1 MQINLTSKIAKS
13 ITLSFILFTPL
24 IGQVVQ
30 NKVKCCGSLGSI
42 IGRSTPSVSARISN
56 TSSNSKPNRSTPR
69 VIKTSLPTVNR
80 SRTAKPLPR
89 PVKVYHTR
97 KISSP
102 PAFRQSSAAARSV
115 STTPGFGRGGVG
127 FRGVPCPPS
136 TGPSTGLTRST
147 RSTRVSVRPP
157 GGSISPTRGST
168 SSSRGSFSN
177 SAPSPLTVY
186 YVERQIKSIR
196 VATVPDI
203 ERWEGAMRENMALK
217 GRNRSKVN
225 ELLGRIRGHY
235 QDDNIQAADYTPEG
249 KGFVPTESTR
259 KLAESRIT
267 RTVGSMAEFFE
278 KSGNPEMDSSKS
290 ASGDSF
296 LKGKLTFVNTEL
308 DKIGKPRITL
318 GELKETISLK
328 INGSVPQPEII
339 EDPLN
344 FPEEIAN
351 EVPILDEKVIK
362 QRVRSRYLAFAEW
375 LASKEKA
382 FPSLDPEVDERT
394 METFDLVNAELRGIG
409 KFESMQIFRE
419 KTIAYLEDVLDG
431 GIVPQ
436 ADPFVAE
443 KLRVG
448 LPAEAEDRFEDED
461 RSVLFARPVRT
472 SLPSAFQP
480 SGLPLFSN
488 PVLPGN
494 PLDASP
500 RVKLEDASGGSF
512 STPSS
517 SSLPGK
523 SWTPVRKTGMSSS
536 TFEIR
541 KLGSLP
547 GTPI

>member
-1 MQINLTSKIAKS
+1 
-13 ITLSFILFTPL
+13 
-24 IGQVVQ
+24 
-30 NKVKCCGSLGSI
+30 
-42 IGRSTPSVSARISN
+42 
-56 TSSNSKPNRSTPR
+56 
-69 VIKTSLPTVNR
+69 
-80 SRTAKPLPR
+80 
-89 PVKVYHTR
+89 
-97 KISSP
+97 
-102 PAFRQSSAAARSV
+102 
-115 STTPGFGRGGVG
+115 
-127 FRGVPCPPS
+127 
-136 TGPSTGLTRST
+136 
-147 RSTRVSVRPP
+147 
-157 GGSISPTRGST
+157 
-168 SSSRGSFSN
+168 
-177 SAPSPLTVY
+177 
-186 YVERQIKSIR
+186 VERQIKSIR

-217 GRNRSKVN
+217 GRNRTKVN

-235 QDDNIQAADYTPEG
+235 QNDNIQATDYTPDG
-249 KGFVPTESTR
+249 KGFAPSESTR

-328 INGSVPQPEII
+328 INGSIPQPETI
-339 EDPLN
+339 EDPAI

-351 EVPILDEKVIK
+351 EVPVLDEKVIK
-362 QRVRSRYLAFAEW
+362 QRVKARYLAFADW

-382 FPSLDPEVDERT
+382 FPSLDPEVDEKT
-394 METFDLVNAELRGIG
+394 MQTFDQVNAELRGIG

-431 GIVPQ
+431 EIVPQ
-436 ADPFVAE
+436 TAPLAPRAAPLVAE
-443 KLRVG
+443 RLRVG
-448 LPAEAEDRFEDED
+448 LPAEVEDRFEGED
-461 RSVLFARPVRT
+461 RSFLFARPVRT
-472 SLPSAFQP
+472 SLPTAFQP
-480 SGLPLFSN
+480 AETPIFST

-494 PLDASP
+494 PLDASS
-500 RVKLEDASGGSF
+500 RAKLDDASGGSF
-512 STPSS
+512 SPPSS

-523 SWTPVRKTGMSSS
+523 SWTPVRKRGMSSS

>member
-1 MQINLTSKIAKS
+1 
-13 ITLSFILFTPL
+13 
-24 IGQVVQ
+24 
-30 NKVKCCGSLGSI
+30 
-42 IGRSTPSVSARISN
+42 
-56 TSSNSKPNRSTPR
+56 
-69 VIKTSLPTVNR
+69 
-80 SRTAKPLPR
+80 
-89 PVKVYHTR
+89 
-97 KISSP
+97 
-102 PAFRQSSAAARSV
+102 
-115 STTPGFGRGGVG
+115 
-127 FRGVPCPPS
+127 
-136 TGPSTGLTRST
+136 
-147 RSTRVSVRPP
+147 
-157 GGSISPTRGST
+157 
-168 SSSRGSFSN
+168 
-177 SAPSPLTVY
+177 
-186 YVERQIKSIR
+186 
-196 VATVPDI
+196 
-203 ERWEGAMRENMALK
+203 MALN
-217 GRNRSKVN
+217 GRNRSKIN
-225 ELLGRIRGHY
+225 ELLGRVRGHY
-235 QDDNIQAADYTPEG
+235 QNDNIQAEDYTPEG
-249 KGFVPTESTR
+249 KGFVPSESTR

-267 RTVGSMAEFFE
+267 RTVDSMAEFFE
-278 KSGNPEMDSSKS
+278 KSGNPDMDSSKS

-308 DKIGKPRITL
+308 DKIGKQRITL

-351 EVPILDEKVIK
+351 EVPVLDEKVIK
-362 QRVRSRYLAFAEW
+362 QRVRSHYLAFAEW

-394 METFDLVNAELRGIG
+394 METFDFVNAELRGIG

-480 SGLPLFSN
+480 SGLPLFSR

-517 SSLPGK
+517 SSLPGN

-536 TFEIR
+536 AFEIR

>member
-1 MQINLTSKIAKS
+1 
-13 ITLSFILFTPL
+13 
-24 IGQVVQ
+24 
-30 NKVKCCGSLGSI
+30 
-42 IGRSTPSVSARISN
+42 
-56 TSSNSKPNRSTPR
+56 
-69 VIKTSLPTVNR
+69 
-80 SRTAKPLPR
+80 
-89 PVKVYHTR
+89 
-97 KISSP
+97 
-102 PAFRQSSAAARSV
+102 
-115 STTPGFGRGGVG
+115 
-127 FRGVPCPPS
+127 
-136 TGPSTGLTRST
+136 
-147 RSTRVSVRPP
+147 
-157 GGSISPTRGST
+157 
-168 SSSRGSFSN
+168 
-177 SAPSPLTVY
+177 
-186 YVERQIKSIR
+186 VERQIKSIR

-217 GRNRSKVN
+217 GRNRTKVN

-235 QDDNIQAADYTPEG
+235 QNDNIQATDYTPDG
-249 KGFVPTESTR
+249 KGFAPSESTR

-267 RTVGSMAEFFE
+267 RTVESMADFYE

-328 INGSVPQPEII
+328 INGSIPQPETI
-339 EDPLN
+339 EDPAI

-351 EVPILDEKVIK
+351 EVPVLDEKVIK
-362 QRVRSRYLAFAEW
+362 QRVKARYLAFADW

-382 FPSLDPEVDERT
+382 FPSLDPEVDEKT

-431 GIVPQ
+431 EIVPQ
-436 ADPFVAE
+436 TAPLAPRVAPLVAE
-443 KLRVG
+443 RLRVG
-448 LPAEAEDRFEDED
+448 LPAEVEDRFEDED
-461 RSVLFARPVRT
+461 RSFLFARPVRT
-472 SLPSAFQP
+472 SLPPAFQP
-480 SGLPLFSN
+480 AETPIFST

-494 PLDASP
+494 PLDASS
-500 RVKLEDASGGSF
+500 RAKLDDASGGSF
-512 STPSS
+512 SIPSS

-523 SWTPVRKTGMSSS
+523 SWTPVRKRSMSSS